1 MIKKIFALILFIL
14 GTTMVSF
21 AAPLSDAQKKE
32 VLVKLNN
39 AATGLKTMSCDFVQT
54 KHLSMLSEKMV
65 SKGKMYYKQPD
76 KLRWEYTTPYQYL
89 FIFNGTKVYVGNS
102 KKKDVIDTN
111 SNRVFKE
118 VARIMMNTVTGK
130 ALNSTSDFTV
140 TIDSDKNNYLV
151 TLVPKKKDLRQ
162 MFSKVVLYF
171 SKSNLMIAEI
181 NIHEKNGD
189 WTNIKLSNVAYN
201 KPVNETL
208 FAIP

>member
-1 MIKKIFALILFIL
+1 MIKKIYIVIFLMLAATV
-14 GTTMVSF
+14 TTF
-21 AAPLSDAQKKE
+21 AAPMSDTQKQE
-32 VLVKLNN
+32 TLTKLNK
-39 AATGLKTMSCDFVQT
+39 AASALKTMACDFVQT

-65 SKGKMYYKQPD
+65 SRGKMHYKQPD
-76 KLRWEYTTPYQYL
+76 KLRWEYITPYEYL

-102 KKKDVIDTN
+102 KKRDVIDTN

-130 ALNSTSDFTV
+130 ALSNTADFTV
-140 TIDSDKNNYLV
+140 TIDSDQNNYLV
-151 TLVPKKKDLRQ
+151 TLAPKKKDLKQ
-162 MFSKVVLYF
+162 MFSRVVLYF
-171 SKSNLMIAEI
+171 SKNNLMIAEI

-189 WTNIKLSNVAYN
+189 WTNIKLSNVVYN